1 MQYMPGWTV
10 QCLNPECMERGHW
23 LRAQD
28 APQEICRS
36 CGAPLHNVPPPL
48 APKPSFHTT
57 SGVILLPA
65 WSARTVRKS

>member
-1 MQYMPGWTV
+1 
-10 QCLNPECMERGHW
+10 MERGHW

-48 APKPSFHTT
+48 APRFRMR
-57 SGVILLPA
+57 
-65 WSARTVRKS
+65 ARTLANYRPMGRRR